1 MLNSHIFVAQY
12 ANFKRDVFQNDKDI
26 QSPIKQ
32 NKIPIFKFHR
42 TKEKS
47 ATAKKLKRLKN
58 DVCLCSCLI
67 VAHHLRERDTTIF
80 FSHENQLYRPSMYDQ
95 GIQTKKFN
103 IIKCIKSSVV
113 QDKEIVFHYKTFDGG
128 ALLET

>member
-1 MLNSHIFVAQY
+1 MKHGNTFYEIRDELIMLNSHIFVAQY

-42 TKEKS
+42 TKKEKS

-67 VAHHLRERDTTIF
+67 VAHHLRE
-80 FSHENQLYRPSMYDQ
+80 
-95 GIQTKKFN
+95 
-103 IIKCIKSSVV
+103 
-113 QDKEIVFHYKTFDGG
+113 
-128 ALLET
+128 